1 MHEEFQSPTELK
13 KLMDTFKDKLP
24 DSFDFQVGYVTKKG
38 SSKRWIEQEAD
49 LTSMYKQLEGSE
61 TVTIFCD
68 GKHKEPTPPTRKRKR
83 TNDDPPPASDHEGE
97 IKQVANDLSERHG
110 SKWNHRQYQIW
121 ARMHVNNQWD
131 SLDEPPN
138 IPLISGGIKI
148 SRKETLSETLSG
160 AAVAL
165 VKALTNQ
172 NSSNQSESN
181 GKSTPQ
187 PLPSIGVSPA
197 SKARLSREYITQ
209 LKELQ
214 DLRECGVLN
223 EDEFQEQKKFALNNL
238 RKMNST

>member
-1 MHEEFQSPTELK
+1 
-13 KLMDTFKDKLP
+13 MDTFIDKLP

-68 GKHKEPTPPTRKRKR
+68 GKHKEPTPPT
-83 TNDDPPPASDHEGE
+83 SDHEGE

-131 SLDEPPN
+131 RLDEPPN

-165 VKALTNQ
+165 VNYT
-172 NSSNQSESN
+172 
-181 GKSTPQ
+181 STITIHWHS
-187 PLPSIGVSPA
+187 LSITMYPGS
-197 SKARLSREYITQ
+197 
-209 LKELQ
+209 
-214 DLRECGVLN
+214 
-223 EDEFQEQKKFALNNL
+223 
-238 RKMNST
+238 